1 MIHEEYTITH
11 RVIGEKTTVEH
22 LISVVPYEDLF
33 NIIDRIRPVAN
44 DEIVIKVIDKTL
56 NANKEAENRTN
67 AVYQAFSQNLEQ
79 RMNEPIDHDDLP
91 F

>member
-11 RVIGEKTTVEH
+11 RVISEKTTVEH